1 MFEPGIFST
10 KMVIC
15 PLCHYE
21 GLPAAEGDE
30 RNLRLGIMHLGI
42 SSISDDEGVL
52 ELLDTETADLST
64 SESLANIATPPTR
77 VH

>member
-1 MFEPGIFST
+1 MYFYRAKRNGKLGIDVAVFEPGIFST

-21 GLPAAEGDE
+21 GLPAAEGDD

-42 SSISDDEGVL
+42 SSISNDEGVL
-52 ELLDTETADLST
+52 
-64 SESLANIATPPTR
+64 
-77 VH
+77 

>member
-1 MFEPGIFST
+1 MLNVTENWELTSRCSNLALFGT
-10 KMVIC
+10 KMVVF

-52 ELLDTETADLST
+52 
-64 SESLANIATPPTR
+64 
-77 VH
+77 

>member
-1 MFEPGIFST
+1 MLNVTENWELTSRCSNLALFGT

-52 ELLDTETADLST
+52 
-64 SESLANIATPPTR
+64 
-77 VH
+77 